1 MNGWD
6 YICVST
12 TYLPHKTL
20 FIRNE
25 FEKNYLFALSFLAP
39 PRFETESAAWRR
51 MAYQYTIG
59 PQCFQILN
67 GWISD
72 PNCIQ
77 INPLFRCWV
86 CRTCLY
92 LISERARSST
102 LGGTSVPNL
111 VQYPDNLNLKDI
123 YYFWFDITKSFN
135 L

>member
-1 MNGWD
+1 MVGT
-6 YICVST
+6 IFVCQQL
-12 TYLPHKTL
+12 TYLITL

-77 INPLFRCWV
+77 INPLFRCLV

-92 LISERARSST
+92 LISERTRSST
-102 LGGTSVPNL
+102 LGGTSASVPNL

>member
-1 MNGWD
+1 M
-6 YICVST
+6 ST

-25 FEKNYLFALSFLAP
+25 FEKNDLFALSFLAP
-39 PRFETESAAWRR
+39 PRFETGSAAWRR

-59 PQCFQILN
+59 SQCFQILN

-77 INPLFRCWV
+77 INPLFRCLV

-92 LISERARSST
+92 LISERTRSST
-102 LGGTSVPNL
+102 LGGTSASVPNL